1 VRGEETDHAEALVA
15 GFRATQG
22 GVTARFAAPQ
32 ARIIRD
38 LVSQVAELVG
48 GAKPPG
54 GAGDLATELGITDNA
69 ALPEDPILARLLPD
83 GYQQDPEAAGEFRKY
98 TERGLRDGKVAA
110 AMTVLES
117 LPARGGR
124 VRLSEADAQAWLRSL
139 NDVRLALGVRLGVT
153 DDFAEPGGE
162 IDPADP
168 RSAYVWVYHW
178 LAYLQETL
186 VDALS

>member
-1 VRGEETDHAEALVA
+1 MA

-22 GVTARFAAPQ
+22 GVTARFAAPE

-38 LVSQVAELVG
+38 LVGQVAELVG
-48 GAKPPG
+48 GGKPASDKPDG
-54 GAGDLATELGITDNA
+54 GAGDLAAELGITDNA

-139 NDVRLALGVRLGVT
+139 NDVRLALGVRLDVT
-153 DDFAEPGGE
+153 DDLADPGGD
-162 IDPADP
+162 IDPDDP
-168 RSAYVWVYHW
+168 RSAFVWVYHW

-186 VDALS
+186 VEALS